1 MKHARAISKESRKP
15 KRFDRSRRRRDK
27 ARKNRHINLVRDV
40 DLIQV
45 HTAQRKI
52 TSSPYSGD
60 LLEISLAAAAS
71 LLFSQHDGVPV
82 WVLAVGNP
90 SSDKT
95 QTVLGISHAPEVY
108 ALDTMTEHSFITG
121 YINTDGSTPR
131 DLLGELEGKCL
142 LIKDLTTLFSMKDD
156 IVRRV
161 LGDLQS
167 IYDGF
172 FARFTGTRGKVEY
185 STHLSLLGCVTPVA
199 LYRHHRY
206 IAEMGSRLLFYRVP
220 SLSPDERE
228 RGLDIVWNS
237 DGRKGKIQEF
247 QKLASSYLHKLLIS
261 SPSKINVMAKQQ
273 QQINRLATLLSRGR
287 GVIQSARRCRIRNRR

>member
-1 MKHARAISKESRKP
+1 MKNSKANSDKSRHPTRVDKSKTP
-15 KRFDRSRRRRDK
+15 RDK
-27 ARKNRHINLVRDV
+27 AVKNTQIELVGDV
-40 DLIQV
+40 DLVKV

-82 WVLAVGNP
+82 WVLVVGNP

-108 ALDTMTEHSFITG
+108 TLDTMTEHSFITG
-121 YINTDGSTPR
+121 YINTDGSAPS
-131 DLLGELEGKCL
+131 DLLAELEDRCL

-156 IVRRV
+156 VVKRV

-185 STHLSLLGCVTPVA
+185 PTHLSLLGCVTPVA

-206 IAEMGSRLLFYRVP
+206 IAEIGSRLLFYRVP

-237 DGRKGKIQEF
+237 ER
-247 QKLASSYLHKLLIS
+247 
-261 SPSKINVMAKQQ
+261 
-273 QQINRLATLLSRGR
+273 T
-287 GVIQSARRCRIRNRR
+287 